1 MDIVENKEL
10 NLKLYTDTL
19 DNGMKVIIIPI
30 KNTDKKFV
38 AWTTRYGSIDNIFID
53 PKTKSKI
60 EVPDGV
66 AHYLEHKM
74 FEQENGKDS
83 LYVLMGLGLEAN
95 AYTTDS
101 HTSYHF
107 SGTSNF
113 YKGLDELMDY
123 FQHPYFTDE
132 NVEKERGIIGQEIR
146 IGEDEPFN
154 KLYYNCMECLYK
166 NSPVR
171 IDVAGTKDT
180 IAKITKETLYTCYN
194 TFYHPSNTFMCVV
207 GDFEPT
213 DTVKEIGKRL
223 LSNENQAEIERIYPE
238 KDIGINEKKRE
249 DKAEVKMP
257 IFMIGLKDDI
267 ESNENISDIKK
278 LVYSEM
284 IFNIIFGS
292 SSEFYKKLYEDGLL
306 MSELDGSFEHT
317 KVSSHYLIYG
327 ESKKPEEVYKLFIEE
342 MEKHEISEEEF
353 ERERKRMYGIK
364 VLSSDDV
371 TDIGRTEVVTE
382 MLGYSIL
389 DSIDIIKNAKL
400 EDVEKFKK
408 ELFKESNS
416 VLSIVKSK

>member
-1 MDIVENKEL
+1 MNIAENKEL
-10 NLKLYTDTL
+10 NLKLYTETL
-19 DNGMKVIIIPI
+19 ENGMKIIVIPI

-38 AWTTRYGSIDNIFID
+38 AWTTRYGSIDNIFVD
-53 PKTKSKI
+53 PKTKKEI

-83 LYVLMGLGLEAN
+83 LYVLMGLGLDAN

-113 YKGLDELMDY
+113 YEGLDELMDY

-154 KLYYNCMECLYK
+154 KLYYNCMKCMYK
-166 NSPVR
+166 TSPVR

-194 TFYHPSNTFMCVV
+194 TFYNPSNTFMCVV
-207 GDFEPT
+207 GDFEPE
-213 DTVKEIGKRL
+213 VVISEIQKRL
-223 LSNENQAEIERIYPE
+223 LPRENQNEIKRIYPK
-238 KDIGINEKKRE
+238 KDIGINEKKKE
-249 DKAEVKMP
+249 DKAEVNMP
-257 IFMIGLKDDI
+257 LFMIGLKDDT
-267 ESNENISDIKK
+267 ESIPEIKK
-278 LVYSEM
+278 VVFSEM
-284 IFNIIFGS
+284 IFDIIFGGS
-292 SSEFYKKLYEDGLL
+292 SDFYKKLYEDGLL
-306 MSELDGSFEHT
+306 MSPLDGTFEYT
-317 KVSSHYLIYG
+317 KVSSHYLVYG

-342 MEKHEISEEEF
+342 MKNHVITEEEF
-353 ERERKRMYGIK
+353 EREKKRLYGIK

-371 TDIGRTEVVTE
+371 TDIGRTEVVDE
-382 MLGYSIL
+382 VLGYSIL
-389 DSIDIIKNAKL
+389 DSIDVIKNVKK
-400 EDVEKFKK
+400 EDIEKYRQ
-408 ELFKESNS
+408 ELFKEENS
-416 VLSIVKSK
+416 VLSIVRQK